1 MSPETSLPALI
12 EHLRRHSLRT
22 DGPFTLRS
30 GAISSWYLDARQTSY
45 DGWGAILVGSALLE
59 VLDESV
65 EAIGG
70 MTMGADPVALATA
83 MVAADRGRPL
93 RAFSVRK
100 EAKGHG
106 AAGRLVGPVRAGDRV
121 AVCDDTVTT
130 GGAVF
135 EAIDALED
143 AGAEVRQVVVLVDR
157 SAGVLEQRC
166 RERNLLFATV
176 LRAADLG
183 VE

>member
-1 MSPETSLPALI
+1 
-12 EHLRRHSLRT
+12 
-22 DGPFTLRS
+22 
-30 GAISSWYLDARQTSY
+30 
-45 DGWGAILVGSALLE
+45 
-59 VLDESV
+59 
-65 EAIGG
+65 
-70 MTMGADPVALATA
+70 
-83 MVAADRGRPL
+83 
-93 RAFSVRK
+93 
-100 EAKGHG
+100 
-106 AAGRLVGPVRAGDRV
+106 V

>member
-12 EHLRRHSLRT
+12 QHLRSNSLRT

-30 GAISSWYLDARQTSY
+30 GASSSWYLDARQTSY
-45 DGWGAILVGSALLE
+45 DGRGATLVGSALLE
-59 VLDESV
+59 LLDEGV

-70 MTMGADPVALATA
+70 MTMGADPIALATA
-83 MVAADRGRPL
+83 MVAAGRGRRL

-100 EAKGHG
+100 EAKEHG
-106 AAGRLVGPVRAGDRV
+106 TAGRLVGPIRSGDRA

-135 EAIDALED
+135 EAIAALEE
-143 AGAEVRQVVVLVDR
+143 AGVVVAQVVVLVDR

-166 RERNLLFATV
+166 QERNLPFAAV
-176 LRAADLG
+176 LRPVDLG